1 MRELTI
7 HLPESI
13 LERLE
18 NIAQDQHTPL
28 EQVVQTVLS
37 DFIEQEEDGI
47 DPTLDEILGMIE
59 ESEQEIKEGRVKTL
73 DQVLA
78 EIRTELAQA

>member
-7 HLPESI
+7 HLPETI

-28 EQVVQTVLS
+28 EQVVQTVLT
-37 DFIEQEEDGI
+37 DFIEQEEDGT

-59 ESEQEIKEGRVKTL
+59 ESEQEIKEGRGKTL
-73 DQVLA
+73 EQVLA